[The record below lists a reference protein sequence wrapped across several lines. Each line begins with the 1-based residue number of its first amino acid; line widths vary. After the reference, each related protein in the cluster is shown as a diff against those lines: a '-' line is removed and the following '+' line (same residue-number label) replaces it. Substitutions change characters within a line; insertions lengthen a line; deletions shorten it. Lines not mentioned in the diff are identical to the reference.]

1 MSTEIIFSF
10 ITLSLLEIVL
20 GIDNLIFIALVAQ
33 RLPKHFQRKARYI
46 GLSLALI
53 MRVLMMLGM
62 AWIMSLTKP
71 LFSIFSH
78 EVSVRDLLL
87 LSGGLFL
94 IIKSTLEMHS
104 DITDRHKQKDI
115 KVRQFF
121 IGAII
126 QIVLIDLVFSFDSV
140 ITAIGMTTYI
150 PVIIAAMTVAML
162 VMLGA
167 SGYITDF
174 LKEHP
179 TFKMLAL
186 SFILMIGTMLIAEA
200 MHFHVPRGYI
210 YFAFSFSLFV
220 ETMNSIVRKIQ
231 KRAIQ

>member
-1 MSTEIIFSF
+1 
-10 ITLSLLEIVL
+10 
-20 GIDNLIFIALVAQ
+20 
-33 RLPKHFQRKARYI
+33 
-46 GLSLALI
+46 
-53 MRVLMMLGM
+53 
-62 AWIMSLTKP
+62 
-71 LFSIFSH
+71 
-78 EVSVRDLLL
+78 
-87 LSGGLFL
+87 
-94 IIKSTLEMHS
+94 
-104 DITDRHKQKDI
+104 
-115 KVRQFF
+115 
-121 IGAII
+121 
-126 QIVLIDLVFSFDSV
+126 
-140 ITAIGMTTYI
+140 
-150 PVIIAAMTVAML
+150 MTVAML